1 MAQLPYSPLRRW
13 LLQSPLGLVA
23 LPAQSAPTR
32 LPQDFVLQTSKG
44 EVVLSQIKASVLYLD
59 IWASWCGPCK
69 LSFPWMQTMHERY
82 ASQGLSIIAVN
93 VDERPSDAQQF
104 LKRIAQPGFTLAF
117 DHAALVPQALELK
130 VMPTAYVIRP
140 ASLELLH
147 RHAGFRLSDQEPLE
161 RLLTSLL
168 DRSKKPL
175 S

>member
-1 MAQLPYSPLRRW
+1 MY
-13 LLQSPLGLVA
+13 
-23 LPAQSAPTR
+23 
-32 LPQDFVLQTSKG
+32 
-44 EVVLSQIKASVLYLD
+44 
-59 IWASWCGPCK
+59 
-69 LSFPWMQTMHERY
+69 ERY
-82 ASQGLSIIAVN
+82 ASQGLSIIALN

-161 RLLTSLL
+161 RLLTSFL
-168 DRSKKPL
+168 DRSKKP
-175 S
+175 SS